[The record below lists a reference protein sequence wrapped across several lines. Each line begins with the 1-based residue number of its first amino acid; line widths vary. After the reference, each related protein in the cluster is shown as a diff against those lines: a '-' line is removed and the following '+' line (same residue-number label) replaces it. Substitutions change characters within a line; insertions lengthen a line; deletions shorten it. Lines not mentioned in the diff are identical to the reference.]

1 MKWFIFLSVPTVAA
15 NFNTDAQIEMRDGTV
30 EHFPE
35 LAVPVLNDEDDLFE
49 LVAGERQLRVF
60 DALVARDDGAA
71 AAAPGYL
78 LQLDGASHGSNL
90 HRDEM
95 EMSQS
100 GHTFCNRWSHL
111 GPAGHLR
118 KKEKIISSNDQF
130 ILH

>member
-35 LAVPVLNDEDDLFE
+35 LAVPVLNDEGDLFE

-71 AAAPGYL
+71 AAASAPGYL

-100 GHTFCNRWSHL
+100 GHTFCNRLVTPGNKWSHL
-111 GPAGHLR
+111 GPAGH
-118 KKEKIISSNDQF
+118 
-130 ILH
+130 